1 MKRLVVLLLI
11 LMTCSLASCGMRAT
25 EPEQLYLVSAVG
37 FDAIDEGVRVV
48 AEVPL
53 TRETEADKMDVCVFE
68 GVGND
73 IPDAI
78 AQMKKGLG
86 KRLFF
91 GHCALAVL
99 GDGVEEARLRS
110 VLDFL
115 SEEKIPLSVTVISAP
130 SARELLARGS
140 LSAPAAGY
148 EIPDILRLQ
157 TREMGLSLQC
167 RYYEV
172 AARGSD
178 FTLPRFEPNDP
189 DRAEA
194 DRFCGLRVYRNGKA
208 VTE

>member
-1 MKRLVVLLLI
+1 MKRLLGLLL
-11 LMTCSLASCGMRAT
+11 LCLFLSSCKGNTA
-25 EPEQLYLVSAVG
+25 EPEQLYLVSAIG
-37 FDAIDEGVRVV
+37 FDVAEEGFCVV

-68 GVGND
+68 GVGKN
-73 IPDAI
+73 IPDAV

-86 KRLFF
+86 KQLFF

-99 GDGVEEARLRS
+99 GDGMESERLRS
-110 VLDFL
+110 ALDFL
-115 SEEKIPLSVTVISAP
+115 SAEEIPLSITVVSAP

-157 TREMGLSLQC
+157 MREEGLFLQC
-167 RYYEV
+167 RYYEIV
-172 AARGSD
+172 AHGSD
-178 FTLPRFEPNDP
+178 FTIPRFEPNDS

-194 DRFCGLRVYRNGKA
+194 DRFCGQRVYREGR
-208 VTE
+208 VVPE